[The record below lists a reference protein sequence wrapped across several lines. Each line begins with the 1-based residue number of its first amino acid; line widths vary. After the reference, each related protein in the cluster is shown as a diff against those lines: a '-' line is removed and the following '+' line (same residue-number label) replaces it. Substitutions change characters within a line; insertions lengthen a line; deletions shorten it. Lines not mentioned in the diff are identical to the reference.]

1 MDKFDDFPLNKKMK
15 HYFKYLSYLKTLSAY
30 L

>member
-15 HYFKYLSYLKTLSAY
+15 YHYKYLSYLKILNNY